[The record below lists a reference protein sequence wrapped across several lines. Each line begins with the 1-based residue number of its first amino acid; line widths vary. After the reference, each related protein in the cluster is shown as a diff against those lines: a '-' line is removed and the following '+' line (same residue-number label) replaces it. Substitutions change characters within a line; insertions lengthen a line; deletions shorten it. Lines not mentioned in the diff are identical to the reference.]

1 MPSAAIGVR
10 LHRPTPTVNT
20 RPNVPSASMAY
31 LSSVRGLAAS
41 ALGVG
46 TSSSQC
52 GATVMEY
59 YCGG

>member
-1 MPSAAIGVR
+1 
-10 LHRPTPTVNT
+10 
-20 RPNVPSASMAY
+20 

-59 YCGG
+59 YCGGWAGRSRQRWPPSDVPTSPRTPYPL